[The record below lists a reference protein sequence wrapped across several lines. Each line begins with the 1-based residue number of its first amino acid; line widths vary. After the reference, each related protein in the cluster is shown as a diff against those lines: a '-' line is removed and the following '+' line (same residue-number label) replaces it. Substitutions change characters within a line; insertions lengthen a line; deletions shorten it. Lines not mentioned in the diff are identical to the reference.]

1 MPELVICEG
10 AQERVL
16 PAHSSWR
23 RGARRLL
30 PLPSKKFLGCSGGQM
45 AVAVALRPA
54 ENFNH
59 WGASL
64 QTNVTQN

>member
-1 MPELVICEG
+1 VREHKKGYYLPILLGEEELG
-10 AQERVL
+10 G
-16 PAHSSWR
+16 W
-23 RGARRLL
+23 LL

-45 AVAVALRPA
+45 AVAIALRPA
-54 ENFNH
+54 KNFNH